1 MMCTFSLLC
10 SCRIQVFCRPG
21 FSGYEA
27 SAAGAAGK
35 AGPLNR
41 GAAPPQALLRAA
53 PLYSYS
59 SSSIFGNAA
68 PKQSLVQPETVIERL
83 QKFPLALRTY
93 LEFLVYEESIE
104 AHTYSYHMCTPYDVS
119 ILYSNLVYLFAV
131 QVYIILYNIL
141 IFA

>member
-1 MMCTFSLLC
+1 M
-10 SCRIQVFCRPG
+10 FCRPG

-41 GAAPPQALLRAA
+41 GAAPPQVLQRAA

-59 SSSIFGNAA
+59 SSILGNAA
-68 PKQSLVQPETVIERL
+68 PKQPLVQPETVIERL

-93 LEFLVYEESIE
+93 LEFLVYEENIE
-104 AHTYSYHMCTPYDVS
+104 AHTYSYHKCTPYIRVYS
-119 ILYSNLVYLFAV
+119 TVLYSRLVYLLAGHYTV
-131 QVYIILYNIL
+131 LYNIL